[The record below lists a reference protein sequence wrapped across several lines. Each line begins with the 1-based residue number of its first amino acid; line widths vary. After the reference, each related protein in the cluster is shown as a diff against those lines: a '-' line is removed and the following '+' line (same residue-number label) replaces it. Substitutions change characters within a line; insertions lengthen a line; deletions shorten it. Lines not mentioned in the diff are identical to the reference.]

1 MKSIKTLLPL
11 AILLI
16 LGVIYFMTKD
26 APKDSS
32 ISIDDRDFVVENRE
46 DIDIIR
52 IKRPGYP
59 EIHLSK
65 KGEEWFLNQRRKA
78 SSHIVRNILTVL
90 TKLELDYIPPNTTYP
105 KIMKDIE
112 LLGIDVTTYDK
123 AGNVLSDFIVGKN
136 NNVESGTYCLKKG
149 AKQPYV
155 MILPSVSGG
164 IRNYFTLT
172 DLDLRDK
179 TVMNVKSSDIVE
191 LTMDFKKDRKNSFQI
206 IKEGSSYGISPLVPT
221 ANTSNISQNQ
231 NVLSAYMKNFK
242 GFGAEGIM
250 TGKPEMDSIY
260 RKIPGIE
267 LDMSM
272 KNGSKRKFSFY
283 PVVYR
288 PGEDDPERTTAE
300 DMRRTE
306 KFYMFSDDGESYI
319 VQQRVMNKFIQPLS
333 YFGQ

>member
-1 MKSIKTLLPL
+1 MNSIKTLIPL

-16 LGVIYFMTKD
+16 LGVVYYMTKD
-26 APKDSS
+26 TPQDSS
-32 ISIDDRDFVVENRE
+32 ISIEDRDFVVENRD

-65 KGEEWFLNQRRKA
+65 SGGEWILNQRRKA

-90 TKLELDYIPPNTTYP
+90 TRMELDYIPPKTTYS

-136 NNVESGTYCLKKG
+136 NRVESGTYCLKKG

-155 MILPSVSGG
+155 MIVPAVSGG

-206 IKEGSSYGISPLVPT
+206 KKEGSQYGITPLVPS

-242 GFGAEGIM
+242 GFGAEGIT
-250 TGKPEMDSIY
+250 TGKPEMDSIF

-267 LDMSM
+267 LAMGM
-272 KNGSKRKFSFY
+272 KDGSKRKFSFY
-283 PVVYR
+283 PIVYR
-288 PGEDDPERTTAE
+288 PEEDQPEKRTAE
-300 DMRRTE
+300 DLSRTE
-306 KFYMFSDDGESYI
+306 KFFMFSDNGESYI